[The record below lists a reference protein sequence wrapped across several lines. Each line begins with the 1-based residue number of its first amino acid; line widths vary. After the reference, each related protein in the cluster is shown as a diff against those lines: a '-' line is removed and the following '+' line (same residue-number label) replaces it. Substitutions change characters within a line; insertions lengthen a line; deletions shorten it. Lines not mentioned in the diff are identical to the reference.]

1 MTKVL
6 PRLYIGDMGN
16 ASDYRW
22 LKSHGITHIVNCAD
36 EIPNYFSGQFHY
48 LRMKMLDSPNE
59 TIVHKLEPSYQYI
72 SRVFDSH
79 HKNIVLIHC
88 AMGIS
93 RSASVTIYFLMRE
106 YGWSYKQA
114 KAYLK
119 KLHPRTHPNA
129 GYEAQLMSLGQ

>member
-16 ASDYRW
+16 ASDYKW
-22 LKSHGITHIVNCAD
+22 LKAHGITHIINCAD

-48 LRMKMLDSPNE
+48 LRMKMLDAPNE
-59 TIVHKLEPSYQYI
+59 YILNKLEPSCQYI
-72 SRVFDSH
+72 TRVFTNSP
-79 HKNIVLIHC
+79 KNVVLIHC

-93 RSASVTIYFLMRE
+93 RSASVCIYFLMRKN
-106 YGWSYKQA
+106 GWSYKQA

-119 KLHPRTHPNA
+119 KLHPRTHPNI
-129 GYEAQLMSLGQ
+129 GYEAQLMSV